1 MIKTIKQPHAF
12 SPPESSRYSL
22 RTLIIQ
28 TLSDD
33 WPLNGRQ
40 VYLAVKEK
48 FSISPTYQG
57 VHKVL
62 KQLLDDGVLSSKD
75 KKYQLSTNWIKE
87 MKQFGEDIERKYSGR
102 KGSLKY
108 IEAGT
113 GASSDPNP
121 AAAGRNAARQAL
133 EELGKKPDFAF
144 VFCHGA
150 TFAKRDEDVTALVSA
165 VDAELKKKNPNCRWV
180 GCTTDGEISDKGCFF
195 NSCVVMALTSE
206 HISFGIGVGDNAVKD
221 FFSAGKR
228 AAEAATADLRLIDS
242 YLERYM
248 QFLALK
254 RKQPQELLKIKP
266 YILLTIFPGPVR
278 NYSPN
283 EEDMLEG
290 IKGVTGILPLIG
302 GSASDS
308 AMFRQTYQFANGRAY
323 KDACIVVAL
332 MSDLKLAFSI
342 RHGLTPTKKQA
353 LVTKAE
359 GNTVF
364 TLSGKPAAKVYAK
377 MLGFSMPELKKKLF
391 DVVIQWPFG
400 ITDPLGQYWIKTP
413 FQINPDNSLTFL
425 NKVPQNSLLVFMYS
439 NPKTSLAATETAIAD
454 IKEKLGGSPALV
466 LAFDCGSRP
475 RMLQNNGCPP
485 DAEHKIFR
493 KELPDSHIIGAYTHG
508 EQALIPS
515 GTIGQHNQTI
525 VLLGIANELISE

>member
-1 MIKTIKQPHAF
+1 MIRTIKQPPVF
-12 SPPESSRYSL
+12 SPPDASRYSL
-22 RTLIIQ
+22 RTLVIQ

-62 KQLLDDGVLSSKD
+62 RQLLDDGVLSYKD
-75 KKYQLSTNWIKE
+75 KKYQLNTNWIKE

-108 IEAGT
+108 VEAGT
-113 GASSDPNP
+113 GASSDPDP
-121 AAAGRNAARQAL
+121 AMAGKNAARQAL
-133 EELGKKPDFAF
+133 EELGKRPDFAF

-150 TFAKRDEDVTALVSA
+150 TFAKSDESINALVSA
-165 VDAELKKKNPNCRWV
+165 MDVELKKKNPNCRWV
-180 GCTTDGEISDKGCFF
+180 GCTTDGEISDKGCTF
-195 NSCVVMALTSE
+195 NSCVVMALSSE
-206 HISFGIGVGDNAVKD
+206 HISFGVGIGDNAGKD

-228 AAEAATADLRLIDS
+228 AAEAATADLKLIDAH
-242 YLERYM
+242 LERYM
-248 QFLALK
+248 QFLAVK

-283 EEDMLEG
+283 EEDLLEG
-290 IKGVTGILPLIG
+290 IKSVTGILPLMG

-308 AMFRQTYQFANGRAY
+308 AMFRQTFQFANGHAY
-323 KDACIVVAL
+323 KDACVVVAL
-332 MSDLKLAFSI
+332 MSDLKLAFSVK
-342 RHGLTPTKKQA
+342 HGLTPTKKQA
-353 LVTKAE
+353 LVTKAQ

-377 MLGFSMPELKKKLF
+377 MLGLSMPELKKKLF

-400 ITDPLGQYWIKTP
+400 IADPLGQYWIKTP
-413 FQINPDNSLTFL
+413 FQINKDYSLTFL

-439 NPKTSLAATETAIAD
+439 NPKTGLAATEAAIAEV
-454 IKEKLGGSPALV
+454 KEKLGTDPALLLV
-466 LAFDCGSRP
+466 FDCGSRP

-485 DAEHKIFR
+485 GAEHEIFK
-493 KELPDSHIIGAYTHG
+493 KELPGSRIIGAYTHG

-525 VLLGIANELISE
+525 VMLGIANELIGE